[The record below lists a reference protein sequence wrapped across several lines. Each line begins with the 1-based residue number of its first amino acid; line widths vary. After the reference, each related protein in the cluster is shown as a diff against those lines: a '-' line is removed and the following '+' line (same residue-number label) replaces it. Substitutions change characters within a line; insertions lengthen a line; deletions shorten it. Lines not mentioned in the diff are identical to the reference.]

1 MAAESAKA
9 ERPGTLASS
18 ADPAPATASR
28 AAEPVPVPPP
38 AAPEARTAEAAAAP
52 PGGGALSGLTA
63 AIGRF
68 GAPAASDG
76 RSTAAVAH
84 RPGKPTMALA
94 AIAGLLLVAAPFG
107 ASETGL
113 RMVGS
118 EGAGAG
124 AAGTDPATGTAGA
137 QAQAPVAGGAP
148 VVPGESGGG
157 GAGGAAGGGQ
167 DPGGFVPDVL
177 PQAPGAVGG
186 EDREGDGAQDG
197 GPQAGS
203 GGDGGDGGGPG
214 GDGGAGGSGPD
225 AETRMGSLLD
235 GVPLSGSDGSEEA
248 GGDGGDDGPR
258 DSGEAEDAQGAEDAE
273 DGKDAQDVEG
283 PGGSGKEE
291 SEGSGS
297 GSGSP
302 DGGDGPAD
310 GPEAAG
316 GADAGQAQD
325 QGAAPLSTRA
335 DEGADGGGQKREYS
349 AVAGPDCTDPGASYA
364 VHGQGVARAGSGHYT
379 GSGCA
384 GGYDAVPVSGD
395 SNAYTDTAAT
405 WTFTPGFDDATCSLK
420 MLVIAGDSPLWG
432 SGEPANVE
440 LFDGARAEGPNR
452 GVYKIERPDPGNY
465 WAVTE
470 FSDVDGAFTL
480 RLTNAGAAPQGA
492 PHPTLPASVVEAE
505 CR

>member
-9 ERPGTLASS
+9 ERPGVLASS
-18 ADPAPATASR
+18 ADPAPAAASP
-28 AAEPVPVPPP
+28 AAAPSPVPPP
-38 AAPEARTAEAAAAP
+38 SAPAARTAKAAEP
-52 PGGGALSGLTA
+52 PAGGALSGLTA

-68 GAPAASDG
+68 GAPAADG
-76 RSTAAVAH
+76 KATATAAH

-113 RMVGS
+113 RLAGG
-118 EGAGAG
+118 EGAGASG
-124 AAGTDPATGTAGA
+124 ADPAAGTAGA

-148 VVPGESGGG
+148 VVPGEGGG
-157 GAGGAAGGGQ
+157 GGVGGGGGH

-197 GPQAGS
+197 GYPSGS
-203 GGDGGDGGGPG
+203 GGGAGDGGGGDGGGAG
-214 GDGGAGGSGPD
+214 NGGAGGSGPE
-225 AETRMGSLLD
+225 AETQMGSLLD
-235 GVPLSGSDGSEEA
+235 GVPLFGADGSEEP
-248 GGDGGDDGPR
+248 GGREGADGPR
-258 DSGEAEDAQGAEDAE
+258 GSGESGGSRESGGSGQKKEDAE
-273 DGKDAQDVEG
+273 GADGTGDGESA
-283 PGGSGKEE
+283 GSG
-291 SEGSGS
+291 
-297 GSGSP
+297 
-302 DGGDGPAD
+302 GGDGPAD

-316 GADAGQAQD
+316 GADGGRD
-325 QGAAPLSTRA
+325 QGAAPLTTRA
-335 DEGADGGGQKREYS
+335 DEGADGGGQNREYS

-364 VHGQGVARAGSGHYT
+364 VHGQGVTRAGSGHYT
-379 GSGCA
+379 GSGCS
-384 GGYDAVPVSGD
+384 GGYDALPVSGD

-420 MLVIAGDSPLWG
+420 MLVVAGESPLWG

-440 LFDGARAEGPNR
+440 LFDGERAEGPNR

-470 FSDVDGAFTL
+470 VSDVNGAITL
-480 RLTNAGAAPQGA
+480 RLTNAGAAPEGA
-492 PHPTLPASVVEAE
+492 PQPTLPASVVEAE

>member
-9 ERPGTLASS
+9 ERPGVLASS
-18 ADPAPATASR
+18 ADPAPAAASR
-28 AAEPVPVPPP
+28 AAAPAPVPPP
-38 AAPEARTAEAAAAP
+38 SAPSARTGQAAEP
-52 PGGGALSGLTA
+52 PAGGALSGLTA

-68 GAPAASDG
+68 GAPAADG
-76 RSTAAVAH
+76 KGTAAAAH

-107 ASETGL
+107 ASETGMRL
-113 RMVGS
+113 AGG
-118 EGAGAG
+118 EGAGASG
-124 AAGTDPATGTAGA
+124 ADPAAGTAGA
-137 QAQAPVAGGAP
+137 QAQAPLAGGAP
-148 VVPGESGGG
+148 VVPGEGG
-157 GAGGAAGGGQ
+157 GAGGAGGGGGQ

-186 EDREGDGAQDG
+186 EDREDGGAQEG
-197 GPQAGS
+197 GSGDGS
-203 GGDGGDGGGPG
+203 GGDGGDGGG
-214 GDGGAGGSGPD
+214 AGGSGPE
-225 AETRMGSLLD
+225 AETQMGSLLD
-235 GVPLSGSDGSEEA
+235 GVPLLGSDGSEEP
-248 GGDGGDDGPR
+248 GGR
-258 DSGEAEDAQGAEDAE
+258 E
-273 DGKDAQDVEG
+273 
-283 PGGSGKEE
+283 GSGKEKKEKEDTEATEEAEGAGGE
-291 SEGSGS
+291 SGSGGGAEGGGSGS
-297 GSGSP
+297 GSGSGAP
-302 DGGDGPAD
+302 EGGDGPAD

-316 GADAGQAQD
+316 GADGGKAQD
-325 QGAAPLSTRA
+325 QGATPLSAGTA
-335 DEGADGGGQKREYS
+335 EGTDEGAGDGGQKREYS

-364 VHGQGVARAGSGHYT
+364 VHGQGVARTGSGHYT

-384 GGYDAVPVSGD
+384 GGYDALPVSGD

-420 MLVIAGDSPLWG
+420 MLVIAGESPLWG

-440 LFDGARAEGPNR
+440 LFDGARAEGRNR